1 MSCRYGIVRRIVSA
15 EEVTFGNSQTQVT
28 IQQSTLTSL
37 TLEKDKLTEEKAA
50 LEHKCVAIQSQIN
63 SLEVGNPL

>member
-1 MSCRYGIVRRIVSA
+1 M
-15 EEVTFGNSQTQVT
+15 
-28 IQQSTLTSL
+28 IQQSILTSL

-50 LEHKCVAIQSQIN
+50 LEHKCVATQSQIN